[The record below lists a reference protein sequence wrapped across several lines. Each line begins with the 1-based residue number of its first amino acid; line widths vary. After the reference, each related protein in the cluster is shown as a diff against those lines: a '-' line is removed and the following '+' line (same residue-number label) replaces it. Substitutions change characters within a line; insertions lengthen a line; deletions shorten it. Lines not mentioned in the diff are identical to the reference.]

1 MASFSVDDIDID
13 PVEFMNECSR
23 WEIDEVIEWLVE
35 RDHINSKNS
44 NSDEELNHNDN
55 DFLRNVD
62 AIGKS
67 RHLLS
72 VEEEDIINR
81 IGGKF
86 KHLY

>member
-67 RHLLS
+67 KHLLS

>member
-13 PVEFMNECSR
+13 PVEFMGECSR
-23 WEIDEVIEWLVE
+23 WEIDEVVEWLVE
-35 RDHINSKNS
+35 RGHIDSKNS
-44 NSDEELNHNDN
+44 IDEEFIHNDN

-62 AIGKS
+62 AIGRS

-81 IGGKF
+81 IGEKF

>member
-23 WEIDEVIEWLVE
+23 WEIDEVVEWLVE
-35 RDHINSKNS
+35 RGRIDSKNS
-44 NSDEELNHNDN
+44 NSDEEFIHNDN

-62 AIGKS
+62 AIGRS

-72 VEEEDIINR
+72 VEEENIINR
-81 IGGKF
+81 IGEKF

>member
-13 PVEFMNECSR
+13 PIEFMNECSR

-35 RDHINSKNS
+35 RGHIDSKNS
-44 NSDEELNHNDN
+44 SSDEELNHNDN

>member
-23 WEIDEVIEWLVE
+23 WGIDEVIEWLVE

-67 RHLLS
+67 KHLLS

>member
-23 WEIDEVIEWLVE
+23 WEIDEVIEWLIE

-67 RHLLS
+67 KHLLS